1 MGKLQCSEHANCQF
15 FEAAVTVLKLL
26 ELDCTQTTLQ
36 EQIAQAHI
44 SLSLC
49 STLALCSLS
58 LRAFLMHIHTVP
70 NLKIPLV

>member
-49 STLALCSLS
+49 STLALCSL
-58 LRAFLMHIHTVP
+58 RAFLMHIHTVL